1 MSHVGNCGQWVSGP
15 LQVTKQIGDED
26 GLLGSFTLCLYW
38 EPDKD
43 GSVYWVD
50 FELFE
55 VTELAESGSME
66 YERRG
71 ATHSPDPVAS
81 LSEAQAAAYG
91 SVKFDGCTQ
100 FEVNSV
106 HVDNRERLIALL
118 NAIETAREE
127 CALAMPGRMVHEEY
141 A

>member
-1 MSHVGNCGQWVSGP
+1 MSHTGNCGQWVSGP
-15 LQVTKQIGDED
+15 LQVTKQIGDEE

-55 VTELAESGSME
+55 VTCLTDTGGME
-66 YERRG
+66 YERRD
-71 ATHSPDPVAS
+71 ATHRPDEVAS
-81 LSEAQAAAYG
+81 LAKAQSAAQG
-91 SVKFDGCTQ
+91 SVKFDGCTSLD
-100 FEVNSV
+100 VSRV
-106 HVDNRERLIALL
+106 HVDSRERLIALL
-118 NAIETAREE
+118 NAIEAAREE
-127 CALAMPGRMVHEEY
+127 CALVMPGSIVHEEY